1 MHIQL
6 HHAILLFILFSFLG
20 WILEFAY
27 RALAN
32 RNLVNPGVLFGPY
45 VPIYG
50 FGALMLIILYSQTAH
65 LDIFYRAGIYFMA
78 ISVMEYI
85 TGEILLLVFK
95 RRYWDYTDDA
105 LNIRGHVCLPFSIY
119 WVILALVFEKTF
131 YPLSIHLV
139 QQISYVHAILVNTL
153 LVSILFIDLSMLT
166 GFPQK
171 MFRQTAMYI
180 SREFNPEFPV
190 FQRVLSSVQSRF
202 PGIPEEVTN
211 YLSDIQLHAI
221 ARKLYERFN
230 NE

>member
-1 MHIQL
+1 MYIQL
-6 HHAILLFILFSFLG
+6 HHAIFLFILFSFLG
-20 WILEFAY
+20 WILEFTY
-27 RALAN
+27 RALAS
-32 RNLVNPGVLFGPY
+32 RNLVNPGVLLGPY

-50 FGALMLIILYSQTAH
+50 SGALMLILLYSQTAH
-65 LDIFYRAGIYFMA
+65 LGIFYRAGIYFLA

-139 QQISYVHAILVNTL
+139 QQISYTHMLLANTL

-166 GFPQK
+166 GLPQK
-171 MFRQTAMYI
+171 MVRQTAVFI
-180 SREFNPEFPV
+180 SRQFNPELPA
-190 FQRVLSSVQSRF
+190 FQKVLSSVHNRL
-202 PGIPEEVTN
+202 PGIPGELTS
-211 YLSDIQLHAI
+211 YLSETWPHLVVK
-221 ARKLYERFN
+221 KLYERFN

>member
-1 MHIQL
+1 MQIQL
-6 HHAILLFILFSFLG
+6 HHAIFLFILFSFLG

-32 RNLVNPGVLFGPY
+32 RNLVNPGVLLGPY

-65 LDIFYRAGIYFMA
+65 LDIFYRAGIYFLA

-139 QQISYVHAILVNTL
+139 HQISYVHVILVNTL

-171 MFRQTAMYI
+171 MFRQTALYI
-180 SREFNPEFPV
+180 SRQFHPEFPV
-190 FQRVLSSVQSRF
+190 FQRVLSSVQSRL
-202 PGIPEEVTN
+202 PGIPEEVSS
-211 YLSDIQLHAI
+211 YLSDTQLHAVI
-221 ARKLYERFN
+221 KKLYERFN

>member
-1 MHIQL
+1 MDIQL
-6 HHAILLFILFSFLG
+6 HHAIFLFILFSFLG
-20 WILEFAY
+20 WILEFTY
-27 RALAN
+27 RALTS

-50 FGALMLIILYSQTAH
+50 SGALMLILLYSQTAH
-65 LDIFYRAGIYFMA
+65 LGIFYRAGIYFLA

-95 RRYWDYTDDA
+95 RRYWDYTEDA

-139 QQISYVHAILVNTL
+139 HQISYTHILLVNTL
-153 LVSILFIDLSMLT
+153 LVSILFFDISMLT

-171 MFRQTAMYI
+171 MFRQTTEYI
-180 SREFNPEFPV
+180 SRQFHPEFPV
-190 FQRVLSSVQSRF
+190 FQRVLSSVQNRLPDI
-202 PGIPEEVTN
+202 PGEVTS
-211 YLSDIQLHAI
+211 YLSETQLHI
-221 ARKLYERFN
+221 VVKKLYERFN

>member
-1 MHIQL
+1 MYIPL
-6 HHAILLFILFSFLG
+6 HHAIFLFIIFSFLG
-20 WILEFAY
+20 WILEFTY

-32 RNLVNPGVLFGPY
+32 RNLVNPGVLLGPY

-50 FGALMLIILYSQTAH
+50 SGALMLIILYSQIAH
-65 LDIFYRAGIYFMA
+65 MDIFYRAGIYFLA

-95 RRYWDYTDDA
+95 RRYWDYTDDV

-131 YPLSIHLV
+131 YPLSVHLV
-139 QQISYVHAILVNTL
+139 QQISYAHILLVNTL

-166 GFPQK
+166 GYPQK
-171 MFRQTAMYI
+171 MFRQAAVHI
-180 SREFNPEFPV
+180 SRHFNLDFPD
-190 FQRVLSSVQSRF
+190 FQKVLLSVQSRL
-202 PGIPEEVTN
+202 PGIPEEVTS
-211 YLSDIQLHAI
+211 YLTDTQLHVLFKKI
-221 ARKLYERFN
+221 YDRFN